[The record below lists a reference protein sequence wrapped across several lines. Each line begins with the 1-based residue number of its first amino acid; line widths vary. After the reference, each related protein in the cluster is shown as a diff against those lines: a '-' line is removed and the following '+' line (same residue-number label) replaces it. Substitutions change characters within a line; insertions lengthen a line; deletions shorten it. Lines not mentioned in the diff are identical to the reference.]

1 MTEETSGHR
10 PFTEG
15 EMALLIDGKGRRF
28 MVLLHPSRRFEYHR
42 GVVPHTD
49 IIGQDEGVLLRSS
62 SGSRLRLLR
71 PRLADFILKMKRG
84 AQVVYPKDIGPI
96 LMWADIAA
104 GMTVVEGGTGSGA
117 LAMALTR
124 AVGRT
129 GRVVSAEVRD
139 DHAVHARKMITRWFG
154 EIPDHLEL
162 YRGPVE
168 KAIAEVGPDRVVLD
182 IPEPWH
188 AAAVAAASQPP
199 GGVFCSYLPTVPQ
212 VQKLV
217 EEMKA
222 GGGFCETEI
231 FETLHREWNVYGR
244 SVRPRHQMVGH
255 TGFVVVSR
263 IKRPDRRETPSQA
276 AAE

>member
-1 MTEETSGHR
+1 
-10 PFTEG
+10 
-15 EMALLIDGKGRRF
+15 MALLIDGKRRRF
-28 MVLLHPSRRFEYHR
+28 MVLLHQTRRFEYHM

-49 IIGQDEGVLLRSS
+49 IIGQPEGILLRSS
-62 SGSRLRLLR
+62 SGARLRLLR

-96 LMWADIAA
+96 LMWADIAP

-124 AVGRT
+124 AVGGE
-129 GRVVSAEVRD
+129 GRVVSAEIRD
-139 DHAVHARKMITRWFG
+139 DHAAHARKMIIRWFG
-154 EIPDHLEL
+154 EIPAQLEL
-162 YRGPVE
+162 YRGKVE
-168 KAIAEVGPDRVVLD
+168 DAIAEVGPDRAVLD

-188 AAAVAAASQPP
+188 AAGVAARSQPL

-217 EEMKA
+217 EQMKVT
-222 GGGFCETEI
+222 GGFCETEV
-231 FETLHREWNVYGR
+231 FETLHRGWNVYGP
-244 SVRPRHQMVGH
+244 SVRPQHRMVGH

-263 IKRPDRRETPSQA
+263 IKRAELSRNPAEPTP
-276 AAE
+276 E

>member
-1 MTEETSGHR
+1 MTEDTPTHR
-10 PFTEG
+10 PFGAE

-28 MVLLHPSRRFEYHR
+28 LVLLHPTRRFEYHM

-49 IIGQDEGVLLRSS
+49 IIGQPEGTLLRSS

-96 LMWADIAA
+96 LMWADIAP

-117 LAMALTR
+117 LAMALAR
-124 AVGRT
+124 AVGRG
-129 GRVVSAEVRD
+129 GRVVTAEIRD
-139 DHAVHARKMITRWFG
+139 DHASHARKMIKRWFG
-154 EIPDHLEL
+154 EIPVQLEL

-168 KAIAEVGPDRVVLD
+168 DAISEVAPDRVVLD

-188 AAAVAAASQPP
+188 AAKVAAASQPP
-199 GGVFCSYLPTVPQ
+199 GAVFCSYLPTVPQ

-217 EEMKA
+217 EVMKSS
-222 GGGFCETEI
+222 GGFCETEI
-231 FETLHREWNVYGR
+231 FETLHREWNVYGL

-263 IKRPDRRETPSQA
+263 VKRPDRRVAPPQTPS
-276 AAE
+276 E